1 MLYSFTV
8 IFLTMMNICELH
20 CIVSEA
26 EFDVFGSSSL
36 DLTPRTEAQY
46 GSGDSQPTF
55 SRFYR
60 SLSSDTDTTDDLE
73 SGDLD
78 VLDRSRSP
86 VQRQP
91 SIFYLEHS
99 LTDDEDETSAA
110 ETTTYIRHADSGA
123 SKLTQSRSV
132 EFRNLLKMMFGR
144 DSSSCI
150 QEDEQPTHH
159 GSLGNFVVPKG
170 SFGNAVLPHVS
181 SFG

>member
-1 MLYSFTV
+1 
-8 IFLTMMNICELH
+8 MMCIYELH
-20 CIVSEA
+20 GNVTEA

-36 DLTPRTEAQY
+36 DLTPQTEALY
-46 GSGDSQPTF
+46 GPGDSQPTF

-86 VQRQP
+86 VHRQP
-91 SIFYLEHS
+91 SIFYLEHTLS
-99 LTDDEDETSAA
+99 DNDEASAV
-110 ETTTYIRHADSGA
+110 ETTAYVRHADTGA
-123 SKLTQSRSV
+123 SKLTQSQSV
-132 EFRNLLKMMFGR
+132 EFRNLLRVMFGR
-144 DSSSCI
+144 EGSSCM

-170 SFGNAVLPHVS
+170 SFGSAVLPHVS